1 MTRRRNSREPRIPD
15 LIAALVDPRLRGAA
29 CTGLPHLFDD
39 WLDDG
44 ETREARSYRHAVA
57 VRICTRCP
65 VQAACNTAAN
75 EHDAHGIWSGHLRN
89 DAGTPGRPRKA
100 S

>member
-1 MTRRRNSREPRIPD
+1 MTRRRTSRLPNIPD
-15 LIAALVDPRLRGAA
+15 PITALVDPRLTGAA

-39 WLDDG
+39 WLDTG

-65 VQAACNTAAN
+65 VQSACRTAAN
-75 EHDAHGIWSGHLRN
+75 EHDAHGIW
-89 DAGTPGRPRKA
+89 AGRLHGQEA
-100 S
+100 A

>member
-1 MTRRRNSREPRIPD
+1 MTRRRNPREPHIPD
-15 LIAALVDPRLRGAA
+15 PIAGLVDPRLIGAA

-39 WLDDG
+39 WLDAG

-57 VRICTRCP
+57 ARICARCP
-65 VQAACNTAAN
+65 VQAACDTAAN
-75 EHDAHGIWSGHLRN
+75 EHDAHGIWAGHLRN
-89 DAGTPGRPRKA
+89 DAGAPGRPRKA